1 MSTRAAID
9 EFLAQRSLA
18 VVGVSRSGK
27 KFGNIAYRELKAKG
41 YSLIP
46 VHQEA
51 QELEGDRCAP
61 SLRTL
66 PAPVTG
72 VLVVVPPPQAEAV
85 VRQAAEAGIRHIWL
99 QPGAESPAAI
109 RLAESLL
116 RLASPR
122 VVVTKGYDN
131 RLRWQYDLDERRVV
145 GTLIEKG
152 YTTPEGYPLTMNS
165 LVTGWPGLRRVMRLR
180 KTV

>member
-109 RLAESLL
+109 RLAESLGCSVVAGECIL
-116 RLASPR
+116 MFAEPAGFGHRAHRWIRRWFGGLPR
-122 VVVTKGYDN
+122 
-131 RLRWQYDLDERRVV
+131 
-145 GTLIEKG
+145 
-152 YTTPEGYPLTMNS
+152 
-165 LVTGWPGLRRVMRLR
+165 
-180 KTV
+180 